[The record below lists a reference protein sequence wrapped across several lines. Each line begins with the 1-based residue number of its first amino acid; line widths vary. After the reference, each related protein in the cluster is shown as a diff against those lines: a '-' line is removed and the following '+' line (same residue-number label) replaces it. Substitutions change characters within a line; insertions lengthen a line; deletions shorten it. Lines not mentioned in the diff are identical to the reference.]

1 MIQGITS
8 LGVVSNCIHVAVGVL
23 IDDTSCVLLA
33 RRQKG
38 THLEGYWEFPGG
50 KVEAGESVESALA
63 RELSEEL
70 GVSIGQTLPLMT
82 VNHDYGEKKVLL
94 DVHRVLSWSGE
105 PHGAEGQPIAWVSE
119 SVLDD
124 YRVPAANAEIMKQ
137 VRLVLASF

>member
-1 MIQGITS
+1 MSQGITS
-8 LGVVSNCIHVAVGVL
+8 LGVVSKCIHVAVGVL

-124 YRVPAANAEIMKQ
+124 YRVPEANAEIMKQ
-137 VRLVLASF
+137 VRLELASF